1 MAVAESN
8 GVKTPRPCY
17 NAKMGVG
24 NSNSNRPRTRKGWF
38 ALALLAV
45 IIGIEFAF
53 PNGSTAQMCALA
65 VAVVFFG
72 SIIAWRT
79 FR

>member
-1 MAVAESN
+1 MQSRYALMEGRMRA
-8 GVKTPRPCY
+8 G
-17 NAKMGVG
+17 AA
-24 NSNSNRPRTRKGWF
+24 

-45 IIGIEFAF
+45 IIGIEFTF
-53 PNGSTAQMCALA
+53 PNGSSAQMYALA